1 MNLKMGVAFFNAAPI
16 FLSYRNTTLTPAK
29 GMHKGISPIIIPIAY
44 VEIFYLLLFDLQ
56 SLRFFQ
62 PDRCTGITRHSQIPS
77 WRQRNRTHLR
87 SVRKTGS
94 LKLLREKPSAECLKP
109 LLNRC
114 SIILAIECLKRQPV
128 NFLRSIS
135 KTQHV
140 IQIQIMEFGWAH

>member
-1 MNLKMGVAFFNAAPI
+1 
-16 FLSYRNTTLTPAK
+16 
-29 GMHKGISPIIIPIAY
+29 MHKGISPIIIQIVY

-114 SIILAIECLKRQPV
+114 SIILAIECLTAPTGKFSPV
-128 NFLRSIS
+128 
-135 KTQHV
+135 H
-140 IQIQIMEFGWAH
+140 IQNATCNTDKNHGVRMGPLDLLSSVQSLHLLVEAIPG